1 MNWTEMMKRTLV
13 FYITAAAFAI
23 LTQGFQ
29 CASSDV
35 ATARKAMQAQDYV
48 KAKTSIN
55 KALVANPQDCD
66 ALVMLGEI
74 NEALKDTDGMVEAYS
89 KARQC
94 PGVKPE
100 QQTMMSVNLYNLWVT
115 QYNGGI
121 TNFNAYVSSNDPQKL
136 SEARTNL
143 ERALEIKPEYSDPL
157 VLLGQILEIKGDT
170 TKAIEIYQRWWEM
183 ERPGFEILRSKN
195 LTLVS
200 TRGDVIKALGTPAL
214 TKMDSISNGVIYK
227 DRFDVG
233 GRDLIVFSISEGSV
247 DAAIE
252 GWTYNAPASVSEMEK
267 WRTRSATISPLK
279 SLAFIAYQRGTY
291 TDALTW
297 TNLVMQAKPTDQE
310 LVPLRTQLL
319 QNLGKTDE
327 AMSELKAQIAKEPTT
342 VLYRL
347 QYAAMLSGAGRY
359 EESVTEYK
367 GVVSIEPTNETALYN
382 LAANYKN
389 IASTKQRAE
398 LEKMDKSKNY
408 RPDTTY
414 LTDLKTSAEYFE
426 RLRKSSFKYRDDIV
440 VLEQLAN
447 VYEVR
452 KETSKVKMLIME
464 LEALED
470 KYRTSKDY
478 YLIMEGL
485 YGRNKMMDK
494 MKEAQEKG
502 AKL

>member
-1 MNWTEMMKRTLV
+1 MKRTLV
-13 FYITAAAFAI
+13 FYIIAASFAI

-29 CASSDV
+29 CASSEL

-48 KAKTSIN
+48 KAKTAIN
-55 KALVANPQDCD
+55 KALVTNPNDCD
-66 ALVMLGEI
+66 ALVMLGEV
-74 NEALKDTDGMVEAYS
+74 NEALKDTDGMVEAYG
-89 KARQC
+89 KARLC

-100 QQTMMSVNLYNLWVT
+100 QQTMISVNLYNLWVG

-121 TNFNAYVSSNDPQKL
+121 TNFNKYVEANDTQRL
-136 SEARTNL
+136 SDARTNL

-157 VLLGQILEIKGDT
+157 VLLGQILDIKGDT

-195 LTLVS
+195 ITMIS
-200 TRGDVIKALGTPAL
+200 TRGDVIKALGTPVT
-214 TKMDSISNGVIYK
+214 TKMDSITNGVIYK

-233 GRDLIVFSISEGSV
+233 GRDLIVFTMAEGASEAV
-247 DAAIE
+247 IE

-327 AMSELKAQIAKEPTT
+327 AMAELKAQIAKEPTV

-347 QYAAMLSGAGRY
+347 QYAAMLSGAGKY
-359 EESVTEYK
+359 EESVSEYK
-367 GVVSIEPTNETALYN
+367 SVIQMEPNNETALYN

-389 IASTKQRAE
+389 IASTKQRTE

-452 KETSKVKMLIME
+452 KETAKVKMLIME

-485 YGRNKMMDK
+485 YGRNKMVDK